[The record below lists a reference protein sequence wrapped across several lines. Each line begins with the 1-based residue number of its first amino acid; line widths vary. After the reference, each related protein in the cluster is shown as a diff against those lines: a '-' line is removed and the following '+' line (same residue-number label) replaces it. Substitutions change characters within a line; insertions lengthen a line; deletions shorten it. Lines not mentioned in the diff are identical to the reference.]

1 MGRNYLKR
9 VLTVFIS
16 LILIV
21 FAFTACSEE
30 VPSSSDDGKLNVV
43 VTIFPEY
50 DWAREIIGDRADD
63 VDLTLLLDNGADLH
77 SYQPSAEDI
86 MKIANADVFVYVG
99 GESDEWVDEV
109 LEKTAGGNV
118 KTINLMDTIG
128 DLAKEEEIVEGMQDE
143 DGHEHDEDDHDE
155 DHDED
160 HDDDPEYDEDQDED
174 IEDHEDNHDEDPGDN
189 PEYDEHVWLSLKNAE
204 VIVDKMAEAFA
215 DADSANAQTY
225 KENGDKY
232 IEKLKNLD
240 NKYENTVKSA
250 KGDTILF
257 GDRFPFRYMTDDYGL
272 KYYAAFVGCSAE
284 TEASFETV
292 TFLANKVDELGLK
305 YLMVIDGSDGKI
317 AETIIKNTTDKNQ
330 GILRLDSM
338 QSIGLKE
345 IESGKTYYDI
355 MRSNLKVLKKALS

>member
-1 MGRNYLKR
+1 MKR

-143 DGHEHDEDDHDE
+143 DGHEHDDE

-160 HDDDPEYDEDQDED
+160 HEEDPDHDDD
-174 IEDHEDNHDEDPGDN
+174 

-204 VIVDKMAEAFA
+204 FIVNKMAEAFA